1 MTYDR
6 RKNGLV
12 LDDGKITA
20 LKEFMTPDEL
30 YQMLIAR
37 VKKYH
42 PSDDISMIEKPT
54 RWQARHMKDSFE
66 SPASLTSSTLF
77 MLPSFWQI

>member
-37 VKKYH
+37 VKNT
-42 PSDDISMIEKPT
+42 ILPT
-54 RWQARHMKDSFE
+54 IF
-66 SPASLTSSTLF
+66 P
-77 MLPSFWQI
+77 